1 MVRVGFDGSLIHI
14 LGPIAVKVYDSE
26 KVDEI
31 VYIIGMVRVG
41 FDGSLIHILGPIAIA
56 ANDP

>member
-1 MVRVGFDGSLIHI
+1 MVRVGFDGPLIHI

-31 VYIIGMVRVG
+31 VYITGMVRVG
-41 FDGSLIHILGPIAIA
+41 FDGPLIHILGPIAIA